1 MIRLKKPLEEK
12 QKMSFRPGTVSKILW
27 HFTGGPL
34 WCETNQKQLKEL
46 KPAINGY
53 NALIAILESKQ
64 LRLGQYKEI
73 VKVIVK
79 EKRKY
84 NLNLKKSEIFKNYPV
99 TLTSKPV
106 CCVADI
112 PLQHISYHA
121 HRYGKIA
128 IGFHRSAIIKAG
140 FNPVMYTLEHTE
152 LLNKIYEGYS
162 SLDGIDVFSAKCEL
176 ENLQGEIDTVLS
188 DNDIDESVDSS
199 SIELE
204 LDFIESSQGSIEECL
219 SQQLAHIKTFDE
231 SEFDTIYCERE
242 WRSTQPFNFSI
253 DDIAIILLP
262 KEQEGH
268 HFYKKFLEEAKLPK
282 EVTVGSWE
290 DLVEH

>member
-1 MIRLKKPLEEK
+1 
-12 QKMSFRPGTVSKILW
+12 MSFRPGTVSKILW

-34 WCETNQKQLKEL
+34 WCEATQKQLKEL

-53 NALIAILESKQ
+53 NALLSILDSKQ

-84 NLNLKKSEIFKNYPV
+84 NLSLRKTETIKNYPV
-99 TLTSKPV
+99 TLTSQPV

-121 HRYGKIA
+121 NRYGKIA
-128 IGFHRSAIIKAG
+128 IGFHRSAVIKAG
-140 FNPVMYTLEHTE
+140 FNPVMYTLENTE

-162 SLDGIDVFSAKCEL
+162 KIDGIDVLSAKSEL
-176 ENLQGEIDTVLS
+176 EHLQGEIDSVLA
-188 DNDIDESVDSS
+188 DNDIDESIDSS
-199 SIELE
+199 SVELE
-204 LDFIESSQGSIEECL
+204 LDCIESCKESIEA
-219 SQQLAHIKTFDE
+219 SYSHQLAYIKTFDE
-231 SEFDTIYCERE
+231 SEFDSIYCERE
-242 WRSTQPFNFSI
+242 WRSTKPFNFSK
-253 DDIAIILLP
+253 DDIAMIILP
-262 KEQEGH
+262 REQEGYN
-268 HFYKKFLEEAKLPK
+268 FYKKFLDEAKLPR